1 MDNEDANKPDAAAPK
16 PLEEVQASQG
26 AAADLGDEAKM
37 KRISRRSF
45 CWAALAVG
53 GTYLAFNRI
62 HAASTKW
69 TKDAS
74 GNPMAEWEPGVF
86 RSALR
91 FDDSVSERLFSTTT
105 LTPTF
110 PDSAITEARTN
121 GDLGLPDDFD
131 PSTWKLKVEG
141 LAGSKSIELTMT
153 DIRSLQR
160 IEYVT
165 QFKCIEGW
173 SYFMKWGGVTLA
185 SFIEKYKPEG
195 APSFVGLETPDVDP
209 DTKRPGYYVSIDMP
223 AAIHPQTML
232 CFEMNGKPLEPEH
245 GAPLRLIIPHKYGV
259 KNIKRIG
266 VIRYSKEMPADYWAE
281 QGYDE
286 YAGL

>member
-1 MDNEDANKPDAAAPK
+1 MADRELIPPGPK
-16 PLEEVQASQG
+16 QPTAEEQ
-26 AAADLGDEAKM
+26 M
-37 KRISRRSF
+37 KGMSRRSF

-53 GTYLAFNRI
+53 GTYFTFNRL
-62 HAASTKW
+62 HAASTHW
-69 TKDAS
+69 MKD
-74 GNPMAEWEPGVF
+74 GMAEWTPGTPF

-91 FDDSVSERLFSTTT
+91 FDDYVAERIFSTDR

-110 PDSAITEARTN
+110 PDSAITEARVN
-121 GDLGLPDDFD
+121 GDYGLDDWD

-141 LAGSKSIELTMT
+141 LEGGKTLHLSISDLKDLE
-153 DIRSLQR
+153 R

-173 SYFMKWGGVTLA
+173 NYFMKWGGISLA
-185 SFIEKYKPEG
+185 SFIAKYRPAGEPEYV
-195 APSFVGLETPDVDP
+195 AMETPPNADDGKVD
-209 DTKRPGYYVSIDMP
+209 YYVAIDMP

-232 CFEMNGKPLEPEH
+232 CFEMNGKPLSSEH

-259 KNIKRIG
+259 KNLKRIG
-266 VIRYSKEMPADYWAE
+266 TIRYSKDRPRDYWADE
-281 QGYDE
+281 DGYDE